1 MTTLV
6 TYTYVEDYLELLGGY
21 SPNSINTWISPSMK
35 LISLARYDV
44 AIVDSMSAHTI
55 FGGALTDKQADLC
68 VRLVLKYRRQFA
80 KINVDVT
87 PVENPVFRMPVR
99 KMDRSRRIWL
109 DDQRIGLRFPYDRA
123 LIDSVQAHK
132 KQSQGSMA
140 WDNDEKVWWMG
151 LTESNVNWAVAWGE
165 AYNFEIDSLVRD
177 MFNQIIAAEQTVYE
191 IKLVA
196 TADGYTIT
204 NAAPSLIEYIETN
217 LGGFGPENAVKLI
230 DYSGVLG
237 YTYDKDLIR
246 PALLD
251 IFKDQRNI
259 HVVPQEGALDTI
271 FSYAEI
277 TDRYPVCIYDP
288 GLKGVDL
295 SRFKEE
301 EVLRFNTS
309 GKTKTSDYNIYDVKV
324 VYANKIP
331 ATWNYNIPLLV
342 STQELMLGGKRME
355 WLNRAEKI
363 IYLCNTLLRE
373 NN

>member
-1 MTTLV
+1 MN
-6 TYTYVEDYLELLGGY
+6 TYPYVEDYLELLGGY
-21 SPNSINTWISPSMK
+21 DTNSPSAILWPSNK
-35 LISLARYDV
+35 QISLARYDV
-44 AIVDSMSAHTI
+44 NIVDSMSAHTV
-55 FGGALTDKQADLC
+55 FGGALTDRQAELC
-68 VRLVLKYRRQFA
+68 VKIILKYRRQFA

-87 PVENPVFRMPVR
+87 PVESPVFRHTPR
-99 KMDRSRRIWL
+99 KLDRSRRVWL
-109 DDQRIGLRFPYDRA
+109 DDQKVGLRFPYDRA

-132 KQSQGSMA
+132 KQSQGSME

-165 AYNFEIDSLVRD
+165 AYNFEIDPLVRNLFD
-177 MFNQIIAAEQTVYE
+177 QILAAEQTPYE
-191 IKLVA
+191 IKLVR

-204 NAAPSLIEYIETN
+204 NAAPSLIEYIETK
-217 LGGFGPENAVKLI
+217 LGGFGLDNAVKLV

-237 YTYDKDLIR
+237 YTYDENLVR

-251 IFKDQRNI
+251 IFKSHRNT
-259 HVVPQEGALDTI
+259 HVQPGDTNLDLI
-271 FSYAEI
+271 FAYAEL
-277 TDRYPVCIYDP
+277 TNRYPVCIYDP

-295 SRFKEE
+295 SRFKETDI
-301 EVLRFNTS
+301 VRFNTS
-309 GKTKTSDYNIYDVKV
+309 GKTKTSEYNVHDVKV

-331 ATWNYNIPLLV
+331 STWDYDIPLLV

-363 IYLCNTLLRE
+363 IYYCNTLLRE

>member
-1 MTTLV
+1 MTTPV
-6 TYTYVEDYLELLGGY
+6 TYTYVEDYLEVLGGY
-21 SPNSINTWISPSMK
+21 SPNSINTWISPSIK

-44 AIVDSMSAHTI
+44 AIVDSMSAHTV
-55 FGGALTDKQADLC
+55 FGGALTDRQADLC

-87 PVENPVFRMPVR
+87 PVETPVFRMPVR
-99 KMDRSRRIWL
+99 KMDRTRRIWL
-109 DDQRIGLRFPYDRA
+109 DDQKIGLRFPYDRA

-132 KQSQGSMA
+132 KQSQGSMI

-151 LTESNVNWAVAWGE
+151 LTESNVNWVVAWGD
-165 AYNFEIDSLVRD
+165 AYNFEIDTLVRN
-177 MFNQIIAAEQTVYE
+177 MFDQIIVTEQTPYE
-191 IKLVA
+191 IKLIRTV
-196 TADGYTIT
+196 DGYTIT

-217 LGGFGPENAVKLI
+217 LGGFGLENSVKLI

-237 YTYDKDLIR
+237 YTYDENLTR

-259 HVVPQEGALDTI
+259 HVVPQDSALDTI
-271 FSYAEI
+271 FNYAEI
-277 TDRYPVCIYDP
+277 TDRFPVCIYDP
-288 GLKGVDL
+288 GLKGIDL

-373 NN
+373 TN

>member
-1 MTTLV
+1 MN
-6 TYTYVEDYLELLGGY
+6 TYSYVEDYLELLGGY

-35 LISLARYDV
+35 LISLARYDI
-44 AIVDSMSAHTI
+44 AIVDSMSAHTV
-55 FGGALTDKQADLC
+55 FGGALTDRQAELC
-68 VRLVLKYRRQFA
+68 VKIVLKYRRQFA

-87 PVENPVFRMPVR
+87 PVETPVFRMPVR
-99 KMDRSRRIWL
+99 KLDRSRRIWL

-132 KQSQGSMA
+132 KSSQGSMI

-237 YTYDKDLIR
+237 YTYDKDLMR
-246 PALLD
+246 PTLLD
-251 IFKDQRNI
+251 IFKDQRNT
-259 HVVPQEGALDTI
+259 HVVPGEGQLDLI
-271 FSYAEI
+271 FAYAEI
-277 TDRYPVCIYDP
+277 TNRYPVCIYDP

-295 SRFKEE
+295 SGFEE
-301 EVLRFNTS
+301 KDIVRFNTS
-309 GKTKTSDYNIYDVKV
+309 GRTKSCDYNIHDVKV

-331 ATWNYNIPLLV
+331 STWDYDIPLLV
-342 STQELMLGGKRME
+342 STQELMYGGKRME
-355 WLNRAEKI
+355 WLQRAEKV
-363 IYLCNTLLRE
+363 IYYCNTLLRE
-373 NN
+373 ND